1 MALTYRLPSSY
12 AHDSLNTDL
21 LATSTDFN
29 ITGIVGLGR
38 NWKQVSSIEMIKGA
52 SPVVPDAPANHI
64 YLSNVTPFKGA
75 NEVVVGNKV
84 ELVPSLTLTKL
95 LLSDYTENVSTIFK
109 GILVVEGNSY
119 YVKEIEGVYDLVAS
133 TTEGALKLVDKSE
146 AANGTATLTQVMTS
160 PHSEGIDAIVE
171 AGLFAKGTLYFF
183 TFADGKYDTAAK
195 AGTGTFLLVEENS
208 AEAYYVISD
217 SANALTVDADPV
229 PVVNQ
234 DSILL
239 ADGSKAK
246 PGDLYEF
253 DFAGSIPGFN
263 NYVLGTDYEINAD
276 KTVITWKS
284 TSTNVPA
291 TGSTY
296 YITYKVNKKAEDYL
310 PKQFFNSGAIELEY
324 GPEMENGVINQLTLA
339 ADLLLEGQTTAGG
352 GVVLCQVEKD
362 TVAGWKAAINKM
374 TNQSINTLICLKQDD
389 IGVRSYLIEK
399 IMYASADNYKHERTT
414 FITPTSAGLTADT
427 LAAQRKALMN
437 DRVTF
442 FANYEVTVAVTD
454 SADDEEYK
462 VPLSAIYACCN
473 LSGIEGNP
481 DYLFCEPQLRK
492 ELSSRITLTPAQEID
507 PTELTYLGSQY
518 LSLITFNKFSNVCRI
533 EDIFTTDS
541 TNVLTETRAVRRET
555 DLLRRTLR
563 DGTEQRFIGKSGY
576 AETGE
581 AIVKYAKTVLDNFKL
596 AKEINDYKDVTGYFN
611 PNNVKNY
618 LLYFKYKPVTE
629 VKWID
634 VYVGSYI

>member
-1 MALTYRLPSSY
+1 MALTYKLPGSY
-12 AHDSLNTDL
+12 AHDVSNPDL

-38 NWKQVSSIEMIKGA
+38 NWKQVSSIEMVKGA
-52 SPVVPDAPANHI
+52 SPVVPDAPTNHI
-64 YLSNVTPFKGA
+64 YLSNVTPYKGKNA
-75 NEVVVGNKV
+75 AAVSSKV
-84 ELVPSLTLTKL
+84 ELVPSLPLTKL
-95 LLSDYTENVSTIFK
+95 LLSDYTENVSNLFT
-109 GILVVEGNSY
+109 GILTDDSNSY
-119 YVKEIEGVYDLVAS
+119 YVKEIEGVYELVTS
-133 TTEGALKLVDKSE
+133 TEEGALKLVDKSK

-160 PHSEGIDAIVE
+160 PHSEGIDAIIE
-171 AGLFAKGTLYFF
+171 AGLFSGDTLYFF
-183 TFADGKYDTAAK
+183 TFSDGKYDTAVK
-195 AGTGTFLLVEENS
+195 AGAGTFLLVEEVS
-208 AEAYYVISD
+208 ADAYYVTSD
-217 SANALTVDADPV
+217 SENALTVDADPV
-229 PVVNQ
+229 PAANQ
-234 DSILL
+234 DAILL
-239 ADGSKAK
+239 ADGSQAK

-263 NYVLGTDYEINAD
+263 NYVLGTDYEVNAD
-276 KTVITWKS
+276 KTVITWKTS
-284 TSTNVPA
+284 STNVPA
-291 TGSTY
+291 AGSTY
-296 YITYKVNKKAEDYL
+296 YISYKLNKKAEDYL

-324 GPEMENGVINQLTLA
+324 GPEMENGTINQLTLA
-339 ADLLLEGQTTAGG
+339 ASLLLEGQTTAGG

-374 TNQSINTLICLKQDD
+374 TNQNINTLICLKQDD

-399 IMYASADNYKHERTT
+399 VMYASADNYKHERTT

-442 FANYEVTVAVTD
+442 FANHEVTVAVTD
-454 SADDEEYK
+454 SVDGEEYK

-492 ELSSRITLTPAQEID
+492 ELSSRITLTPEQEID

-541 TNVLTETRAVRRET
+541 TNVLTETRAVRRVT

-563 DGTEQRFIGKSGY
+563 DGTEQRFVGKAGY
-576 AETGE
+576 PETGE
-581 AIVKYAKTVLDNFKL
+581 AIVKYAKTVLNNFKL
-596 AKEINDYKDVTGYFN
+596 VKEINDYKDVTGYFN
-611 PNNVKNY
+611 PNNSKQY
-618 LLYFKYKPVTE
+618 LLYFLYKPVTE
-629 VKWID
+629 IKWIE
-634 VYVGSYI
+634 VYVGNYI